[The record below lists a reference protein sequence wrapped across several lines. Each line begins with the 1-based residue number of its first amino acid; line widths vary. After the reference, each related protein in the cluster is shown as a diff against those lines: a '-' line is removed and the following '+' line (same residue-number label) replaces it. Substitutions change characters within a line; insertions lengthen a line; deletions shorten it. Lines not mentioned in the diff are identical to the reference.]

1 MVESLFRNILMK
13 SGGGGS
19 SEEFFKEQV
28 STRVG
33 QVHPGTLRLGSR
45 DGGRRTSRRERR
57 GREGARGDPA
67 RRAFSLAN
75 IIFLSSFQRN

>member
-33 QVHPGTLRLGSR
+33 QVH
-45 DGGRRTSRRERR
+45 
-57 GREGARGDPA
+57 
-67 RRAFSLAN
+67 
-75 IIFLSSFQRN
+75 